1 MTTEKQKKSNQENA
15 LLSTGPITERGKA
28 IVAKNAV
35 KHGIFTHDLVIEK
48 GDGKEKKEEYMELLS
63 NLIDCL
69 NPQGQLESLLVE
81 KIAVDFWRL
90 RRVLRFETASIRK
103 YLDGATDDFYS
114 KTGLGEEKVNKTRE
128 ELEKDKSNF
137 LSYIEWNGSY
147 IECLNKGIVKFDEE
161 IWTGEGLESNIE
173 DDFYMIIGDYDTN
186 NLLSKEEFEKYE
198 NGELGFE
205 EIKNAFKRKGYDDK
219 KISQKLIEGLK
230 KQNEGHKDK
239 IIEIEKE
246 KKRNKM
252 KEEINIKMKS
262 LPSEE
267 SSEKAMK
274 YEKAIQK
281 SIYQNLAVLKK
292 LQSIS

>member
-15 LLSTGPITERGKA
+15 LLSTGPITENGKV
-28 IVAKNAV
+28 IVSKNAV
-35 KHGIFTHDLVIEK
+35 KHGIFTNDLVIEK
-48 GDGKEKKEEYMELLS
+48 GDGKEKKEEYLELLS

-69 NPQGQLESLLVE
+69 NPNGQLENLLVE

-90 RRVLRFETASIRK
+90 RRVLRFEMASIRK

-114 KTGLGEEKVNKTRE
+114 QTNYGEQKLHKTKD
-128 ELEKDKSNF
+128 ELDKDKNNY
-137 LSYIEWNGSY
+137 LRYIRWNERY
-147 IECLNKGIVKFDEE
+147 IACLNKGIVKFDEE
-161 IWTGEGLESNIE
+161 IWTGEGIESNIE
-173 DDFYMIIGDYDTN
+173 DNFYMIIGDDDNN

-205 EIKNAFKRKGYDDK
+205 ELKNAFKRAGYDDK
-219 KISQKLIEGLK
+219 KISKKLIEGLI
-230 KQNEGHKDK
+230 KQNEGYRNSILKN
-239 IIEIEKE
+239 EKE
-246 KKRNKM
+246 KKRNKIQ
-252 KEEINIKMKS
+252 EEVNIKMKS
-262 LPSEE
+262 LPSDE
-267 SSEKAMK
+267 SSEKIMK